1 MLSILNCVWG
11 VENKIYEILCTFL
24 RDSSFKRLEI
34 SSDLRILSFYQSQ
47 QNKIAVGIV
56 VIISHQG
63 RNILKKTTNAL
74 KTNINGNIRKRKRR
88 IHQKFFQKYEPKA
101 FIISRIKECIQL
113 YLSRTSRNRQMS
125 HKVFFF

>member
-24 RDSSFKRLEI
+24 RDSLFKRLEI
-34 SSDLRILSFYQSQ
+34 PSDLRILSFYQSQ

-63 RNILKKTTNAL
+63 RNILKKTN
-74 KTNINGNIRKRKRR
+74 
-88 IHQKFFQKYEPKA
+88 
-101 FIISRIKECIQL
+101 
-113 YLSRTSRNRQMS
+113 
-125 HKVFFF
+125 VF